1 MIGLID
7 QSQYQLRTYKHSYIS
22 GDFDASYELGAVT
35 KKKEL
40 FEAWLDGLKHG
51 KFE

>member
-1 MIGLID
+1 L
-7 QSQYQLRTYKHSYIS
+7 TPTYIS
-22 GDFDASYELGAVT
+22 GYFDASYVLGPVT